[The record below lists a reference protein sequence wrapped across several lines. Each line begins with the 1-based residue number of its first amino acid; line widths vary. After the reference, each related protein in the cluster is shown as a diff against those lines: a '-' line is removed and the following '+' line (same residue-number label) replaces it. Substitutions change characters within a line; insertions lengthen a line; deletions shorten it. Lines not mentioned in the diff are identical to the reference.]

1 MTVFVGQQPIGTISA
16 PDAALFTDFARAAA
30 VFDEHPA
37 LPLYLVHTSD
47 GVNIAQIPL
56 PDRTEIHDDEAAF
69 HLNWPNAADKPITV
83 ARG

>member
-16 PDAALFTDFARAAA
+16 PDAALFADFARAAA
-30 VFDEHPA
+30 VFDEHLA

-69 HLNWPNAADKPITV
+69 HLNWPNAADEPTTV